1 MIDFISGLLGGIIRV
16 IYNLVGN
23 NYLVALLIFTFLTK
37 LLLFPLMLKQLKST
51 AAIQKIAPEDKKL
64 REKYKD
70 NPQKLNEEILK
81 LYSDNKVSP
90 MAGCLIPLIQIPI
103 ILAMFWVVQQ
113 PLTYIAQMETADMMP
128 YAQQYLNTEEVSEKQ
143 LKALEI
149 TLAKEYNL
157 LDMKVTENINLGDAP
172 KDAFSK
178 DETKRVSKW
187 TLLIPVLSLVF
198 AVLSNK
204 LSMRKQKA
212 QMTEDQA
219 EMQKSMNLMMPI
231 LSAYIAYAWPI
242 ALGIYWLFG
251 SILGIVQQLIMD
263 KLMEDKNDNSD
274 KTEKKNKV
282 LFLGKG
288 ENND

>member
-1 MIDFISGLLGGIIRV
+1 MDFISGLLGGVIRV

-90 MAGCLIPLIQIPI
+90 MAGCLIPLIQLPI
-103 ILAMFWVVQQ
+103 IIAMFYVVQQ
-113 PLTYIAQMETADMMP
+113 PLKYVAQIDSSEIKT
-128 YAQQYLNTEEVSEKQ
+128 YAQEYLGREEVSDQEVKS
-143 LKALEI
+143 LEI
-149 TLAKEYNL
+149 TLAKEYDL
-157 LDMKVTENINLGDAP
+157 LDMDITENINLGDAP

-178 DETKRVSKW
+178 DEAKRVSKW
-187 TLLIPVLSLVF
+187 TLLVPVLSLLF
-198 AVLSNK
+198 SILSNK
-204 LSMRKQKA
+204 VSQRKQKA

-251 SILGIVQQLIMD
+251 SILSIVQQLIMD
-263 KLMEDKNDNSD
+263 KLMEEKNDDSD
-274 KTEKKNKV
+274 KKEKKNKV

>member
-1 MIDFISGLLGGIIRV
+1 MDFISGLLGSIIRV

-37 LLLFPLMLKQLKST
+37 LLLFPLMLKQLRST
-51 AAIQKIAPEDKKL
+51 AALQKIAPEDKKL
-64 REKYKD
+64 REKYSD

-81 LYSDNKVSP
+81 LYSDNKINP
-90 MAGCLIPLIQIPI
+90 MAGCLLPLIQIPI
-103 ILAMFWVVQQ
+103 ILAMFGVVQQ
-113 PLTYIAQMETADMMP
+113 PLKYIAQMETSELMP
-128 YAQQYLNTEEVSEKQ
+128 YAQQYLNTEEVVSEDQIKS
-143 LKALEI
+143 LEI
-149 TLAKEYNL
+149 TLAKEYDL
-157 LDMKVTENINLGDAP
+157 LDMNITENINLGDAP

-178 DETKRVSKW
+178 DEAKRVSKW
-187 TLLIPVLSLVF
+187 TLLIPVLSLLF
-198 AVLSNK
+198 SILSNK
-204 LSMRKQKA
+204 LSQRKM

-219 EMQKSMNLMMPI
+219 EMQKSMNLMMPL

-251 SILGIVQQLIMD
+251 SVLGIGQQLIMD
-263 KLMEDKNDNSD
+263 KLMEDKDANSD
-274 KTEKKNKV
+274 KKEKKNKV